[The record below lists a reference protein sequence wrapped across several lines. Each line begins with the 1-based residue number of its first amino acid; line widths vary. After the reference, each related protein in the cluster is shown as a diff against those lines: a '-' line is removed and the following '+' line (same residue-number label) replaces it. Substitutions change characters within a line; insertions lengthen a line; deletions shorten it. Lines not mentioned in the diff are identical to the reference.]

1 MLTIVIVAPAEE
13 LLCRGYAIARLSG
26 AVTPT
31 LAGKSLSLTGLGAAR
46 NHTDN

>member
-13 LLCRGYAIARLSG
+13 LLYRGYAIARLSG

-31 LAGKSLSLTGLGAAR
+31 LAGQTLVFDGAR
-46 NHTDN
+46 RDPEPR